1 VSEAPVDM
9 RESLDRY
16 RAVRR
21 QLEEEI
27 LPLATSLDGRP
38 APEQRRRCRYNWMMP
53 ALSVTEL
60 EGRVCLN
67 LGGFARGEGSS
78 LQEAAD
84 DLVCSILRLV
94 MAFRASGFRV
104 SPEFQP
110 DFETMDFLHELGEI
124 AAAGGDI
131 RSRVFA

>member
-1 VSEAPVDM
+1 
-9 RESLDRY
+9 
-16 RAVRR
+16 
-21 QLEEEI
+21 
-27 LPLATSLDGRP
+27 
-38 APEQRRRCRYNWMMP
+38 MP
-53 ALSVTEL
+53 ALTITENG
-60 EGRVCLN
+60 GRVQLR
-67 LGGFARGEGSS
+67 LAGLAYGEGSS